1 MLFTL
6 RELIKRVKIMNTQNN
21 IIEKDREAEDSKKT
35 IESTVIKLLRTQGKV
50 DVFSFFFFFT
60 FFNSQ

>member
-1 MLFTL
+1 
-6 RELIKRVKIMNTQNN
+6 MNTQNN

-50 DVFSFFFFFT
+50 DVFSFFFFLHSLIVNKT
-60 FFNSQ
+60 FKYIFQNIL